1 LSDNIPQGQR
11 RLAAI
16 IFCDMVGY
24 SRLMEE
30 SETQALRLLGAFHQ
44 IARQTIQQHSG
55 DIINTM
61 GDGFFAAFGSAVQA
75 VRAAIVLQKE
85 LAARNRHDASRQPL
99 LARIGIHLGDLLQ
112 EGQQLFGSGVNVASR
127 IEPLVPPGGVYISGE
142 VYQQVRNQKDL
153 SFRDLGER
161 QLRNIKE
168 PVKIYDLV
176 VGEEAGKPKSV
187 ETPTGAR
194 SIAVLPFHNMSA
206 DPENEYFSDGMTEE
220 IITRLSKIRELKVVS
235 RSTVLRYKGSGIDPR
250 DVGRELG
257 VGSVLEG
264 SVRKLGNRV
273 RITAQLINAADGFH
287 LCSEVYDRN
296 LDDVFKIQDEVS
308 ERIAEALRL
317 NLTEAEKV
325 QLSAVPTQSIEAYDY
340 YSRGRHLFYQYTKPG
355 HRAAIQ
361 MYLKALELDEDYALA
376 YAGLAVCYGFLFIR
390 GWDENPVWLD
400 KAEEA
405 ALKALAIDQDLAQ
418 AHFALGYVYEC
429 KEDWDREEGAMRRVL
444 ILDPDHAHAHDSLGD
459 VYYHR
464 DQLDEALAEYQT
476 ALNLEP
482 FHPRALIQVAATY
495 EKAGRYRVAI
505 AQLQR
510 TADILPDFDWSW
522 MYLGDLHHS
531 RGNYEE
537 ALQAYQRTLAIDPT
551 NIDAK
556 VGLGL
561 TYAAM
566 RRFEEG
572 EQIANKLLESSSK
585 PREQNSDYLFVVGMV
600 HRARGD
606 HEKAIAFLKNALSG
620 PRRKYHRIYMGV
632 LGETYALLGDQEN
645 AIAWY
650 RKALESEKHSS
661 PYMIQ
666 FHYRLGLLYQE
677 KKDFRA
683 ASEAYQRFLHFWKD
697 ADPDIPILADAKE
710 RLGAL
715 ETKATP

>member
-1 LSDNIPQGQR
+1 
-11 RLAAI
+11 
-16 IFCDMVGY
+16 M
-24 SRLMEE
+24 
-30 SETQALRLLGAFHQ
+30 
-44 IARQTIQQHSG
+44 
-55 DIINTM
+55 
-61 GDGFFAAFGSAVQA
+61 
-75 VRAAIVLQKE
+75 
-85 LAARNRHDASRQPL
+85 
-99 LARIGIHLGDLLQ
+99 LQ

-161 QLRNIKE
+161 QLRNIKD

-176 VGEEAGKPKSV
+176 PDEEAGEPKSLEAPIGV
-187 ETPTGAR
+187 R

-220 IITRLSKIRELKVVS
+220 IITRLSKIRELKVAS

-250 DVGRELG
+250 AVGRELG

-287 LCSEVYDRN
+287 LCSEAYDRN

-308 ERIAEALRL
+308 ERITEALRL

-340 YSRGRHLFYQYTKPG
+340 YSRGRHLFYQYTKAG

-400 KAEEA
+400 KAEAA
-405 ALKALAIDQDLAQ
+405 ALKALAIDQNLAQ

-444 ILDPDHAHAHDSLGD
+444 VLDPSHAHAHDSLGD
-459 VYYHR
+459 VYYQR
-464 DQLDEALAEYQT
+464 DQLDEALADYQR

-495 EKAGRYRVAI
+495 EKAGRYRAAI

-510 TADILPDFDWSW
+510 TAEILPDFDWTW
-522 MYLGDLHHS
+522 IYLGELYHS
-531 RGNYEE
+531 RGNYDD
-537 ALQAYQRTLAIDPT
+537 ALQAYQRALAIDPT
-551 NIDAK
+551 NVDTKI
-556 VGLGL
+556 GLGL

-566 RRFEEG
+566 RRIEEG
-572 EQIANKLLESSSK
+572 EQIANELLNLTSK
-585 PREQNSDYLFVVGMV
+585 PREENADYLFVAGMV
-600 HRARGD
+600 HRAQANYD
-606 HEKAIAFLKNALSG
+606 KAITFLKNALSS
-620 PRRKYHRIYMGV
+620 PRRKYHRIYMGA
-632 LGETYALLGDQEN
+632 LGETYAIMGDRDN
-645 AIAWY
+645 AIAKY
-650 RKALESEKHSS
+650 QNALESERHSS

-666 FHYRLGLLYQE
+666 FHYRLGLLFEE
-677 KKDFRA
+677 KKDFH
-683 ASEAYQRFLHFWKD
+683 ASGEAYRRFLNFWKD
-697 ADPDIPILADAKE
+697 ADPDIPILVDAKE
-710 RLGAL
+710 RLGAF
-715 ETKATP
+715 EAQATP